1 MSTPTPALVPQR
13 AAQRLPR
20 LALWLFCAA
29 YVLPG
34 LFGRDPWRNADVTA
48 FGYMRS
54 LARNLGESIVPTIAG
69 IPADGALLPY
79 AFGAAAI
86 HFLGGW
92 IDPAFAARLPF
103 AALLGGTLALTWYSC
118 YHLARTDAAQP
129 LPFAFGGEAAPV
141 DYARAIADG
150 ALLALIATLGL
161 LQLGHETT
169 PELVQLFAVTLF
181 MHAMATSA
189 GQRWWPRAGA
199 ALALGMLAASGA
211 PTMALLFA
219 AGGLVVSLRSSYP
232 LARAFVPWLAAAALL
247 AWVIATLLGAWAWRL
262 ATPSSATQLPQLLL
276 WFTWPAWPMALWT
289 LWRWRMHLTHRHIAI
304 PTVLAG
310 SSLAACI
317 AMGGLDR
324 ALMLGLPA
332 FAVLAAFALPT
343 LQRSVSAAIDWFSVA
358 FFSAFAIAIWVVYAA
373 LQTGSPAKTAANMTK
388 LVPGYPG
395 AFSWT
400 ALGFAVAGTLA
411 WLLLVRWRTGR
422 HRPVLW
428 KSLVLPA
435 GGLSLCWLLAMTLL
449 LPVLDYARSY
459 RVLVDRLAQHVPTDA
474 CVVAVGLR
482 TGQLAAMEYHGGW
495 RVEAAASVPEVGAA
509 KTGCEFLM
517 TQARRATPAEALH
530 RSGWSLVARERLPTD
545 RSEETAVY
553 RRATR

>member
-1 MSTPTPALVPQR
+1 
-13 AAQRLPR
+13 
-20 LALWLFCAA
+20 LWLFCAA

-34 LFGRDPWRNADVTA
+34 LFGRDPWRHADVTA

-69 IPADGALLPY
+69 IPSDGALLPY
-79 AFGAAAI
+79 ALGAAAI
-86 HFLGGW
+86 HLLGGW
-92 IDPAFAARLPF
+92 IDPALAARLPF
-103 AALLGGTLALTWYSC
+103 VLLLGGTLALTWYSC
-118 YHLARTDAAQP
+118 YHLARTEAARP
-129 LPFAFGGEAAPV
+129 LPFAFGGEAAPI

-169 PELVQLFAVTLF
+169 PELAQLFAATLF

-189 GQRWWPRAGA
+189 SQTWPPRAGA
-199 ALALGMLAASGA
+199 AVALAMLAAGGA
-211 PTMALLFA
+211 PAIGLLFA

-232 LARAFVPWLAAAALL
+232 LARSFVPWLAAATLL
-247 AWVIATLLGAWAWRL
+247 AAAIATGLGAWGWRL
-262 ATPSSATQLPQLLL
+262 APPSPTQMLQLLL

-289 LWRWRMHLTHRHIAI
+289 LWRWRMHRQHRHIAV
-304 PTVLAG
+304 PSVLAG
-310 SSLAACI
+310 VSLLACLT
-317 AMGGLDR
+317 MGGLDR

-332 FAVLAAFALPT
+332 LAVLAAFALPT
-343 LQRSVSAAIDWFSVA
+343 LQRSVAAAIDWFSVA
-358 FFSAFAIAIWVVYAA
+358 FFSAFAIAIWVVYLA
-373 LQTGSPAKTAANMTK
+373 LQTGAPARTAANVAR
-388 LVPGYPG
+388 LVPGYAG
-395 AFSWT
+395 GFSWM
-400 ALGFAVAGTLA
+400 ALGFAVAATLA

-459 RVLVDRLAQHVPTDA
+459 RALVDRLAQHMPTDA

-482 TGQLAAMEYHGGW
+482 VSQLAAMEYHGGW
-495 RVEAAASVPEVGAA
+495 RVETVPSLPVTHAAV
-509 KTGCEFLM
+509 GCEFLV
-517 TQARRATPAEALH
+517 TQSRRATPAEALQ
-530 RSGWSLVARERLPTD
+530 RDGWSLIARERLPTD

-553 RRATR
+553 RRATAGTAR